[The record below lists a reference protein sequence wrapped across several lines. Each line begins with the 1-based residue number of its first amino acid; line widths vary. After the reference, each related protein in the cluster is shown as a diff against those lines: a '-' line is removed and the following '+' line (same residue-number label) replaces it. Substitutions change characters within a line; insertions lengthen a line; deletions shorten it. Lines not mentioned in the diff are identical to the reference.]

1 MALFD
6 TDILIDHLRGKEEAK
21 AVLLNFILQDNYYS
35 VITLGEI
42 LFGMRENEKI
52 KTFHLID
59 SMTEIKVDKEIV
71 LLSYDVKQKSKGYSL
86 ELYDCIIAATAI
98 FYDLVLVTKNYKHYP
113 DKRIKLYVPKY

>member
-21 AVLLNFILQDNYYS
+21 TVLLNFILQDNYYS